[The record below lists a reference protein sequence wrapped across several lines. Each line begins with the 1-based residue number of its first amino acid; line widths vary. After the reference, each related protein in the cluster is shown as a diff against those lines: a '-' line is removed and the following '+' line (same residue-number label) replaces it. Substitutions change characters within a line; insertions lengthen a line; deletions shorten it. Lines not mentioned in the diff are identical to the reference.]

1 MTKYIKCNQ
10 FNKNFKY
17 ILIATFFKFFNECLL
32 GFNHNDSFE
41 KVSLNKFL
49 YDKLDNKKEFELSNY
64 KLTRL
69 FLNFV
74 GIFIFSLFG
83 RLYELKISGNKINQF
98 FTIND
103 YYFVQQNKI
112 FQLKNDISY
121 ERKDNF
127 LYKFKNYLAHN
138 TSILLYFIISFFWVV
153 QEILLIMFSAFLKDL
168 DYWFFEILIVTIIFS
183 NIFLVQVYNHQ
194 KLAIFINLLPCI
206 LKTIIIILN
215 FFSGDDN
222 LIYTEYIWWIPVGF
236 ICYLILITIN
246 AFINCTLKSFIDLK
260 YTTASQLLIFYSI
273 VGIVISSATCV
284 IFTYVQCSD
293 DNTPTIINK
302 KVCKVVDSNNFSYF
316 DNFIIYFN
324 SFENEDSYGKF
335 IRIFIIILDSI
346 TFFLREFFYILVIN
360 YLDPVNVTFCQPIF
374 FILKKIF
381 LVSNNLILDHEFFAN
396 ESNYRPARFFMD
408 ISGDIICLIGFLIYL
423 EIIEINICGLN
434 YNLKKYISERGIE
447 NNFSNNDFTD
457 TINLDEDEYSNSV
470 SSELK
475 SKSQV

>member
-74 GIFIFSLFG
+74 GIFIFSLFS

-103 YYFVQQNKI
+103 YFFVQQNKI
-112 FQLKNDISY
+112 FQLNNDISY

-215 FFSGDDN
+215 FFF
-222 LIYTEYIWWIPVGF
+222 W
-236 ICYLILITIN
+236 
-246 AFINCTLKSFIDLK
+246 
-260 YTTASQLLIFYSI
+260 
-273 VGIVISSATCV
+273 
-284 IFTYVQCSD
+284 
-293 DNTPTIINK
+293 
-302 KVCKVVDSNNFSYF
+302 
-316 DNFIIYFN
+316 
-324 SFENEDSYGKF
+324 
-335 IRIFIIILDSI
+335 
-346 TFFLREFFYILVIN
+346 
-360 YLDPVNVTFCQPIF
+360 
-374 FILKKIF
+374 
-381 LVSNNLILDHEFFAN
+381 
-396 ESNYRPARFFMD
+396 
-408 ISGDIICLIGFLIYL
+408 
-423 EIIEINICGLN
+423 
-434 YNLKKYISERGIE
+434 
-447 NNFSNNDFTD
+447 
-457 TINLDEDEYSNSV
+457 
-470 SSELK
+470 
-475 SKSQV
+475 